1 MELLLFLSEVTPLK
15 FPPPL
20 SRLRSAA
27 PQLALPQVHVVLT
40 EAHYLPPPISVNGS
54 CGSGYPQLAKEK
66 RGDNRVCLSHIF
78 RREAISLEPKLLS
91 CTARCAAQ
99 QRPTC
104 RAQHKAPENFIL
116 ARFHPH
122 TRKGE
127 GAEVA
132 RLFTPIASDVCG
144 RLSLGYPALLNKL

>member
-20 SRLRSAA
+20 SRLRPAA
-27 PQLALPQVHVVLT
+27 PQLALPQALAVLT
-40 EAHYLPPPISVNGS
+40 EAHHLPPISVNGS
-54 CGSGYPQLAKEK
+54 CRSGYPQLAKEK

-78 RREAISLEPKLLS
+78 RREAISLEPKLLW

-127 GAEVA
+127 GAEVVLLQSPVFLLQS
-132 RLFTPIASDVCG
+132 RPMYVDAS
-144 RLSLGYPALLNKL
+144 R